1 MVNERWPRGDPGWR
15 FERERERERGRIEI
29 CCTVYFL
36 SLDVFLFFTRFFS
49 AEKRYFFH
57 RCFSSA
63 CRLFTVHRRGQRRDM
78 ERIMQTWTRDKEF
91 KVMAIEDGRFD
102 KYTANT
108 HFVPFSKRR
117 GLRDRIKRYSIFRG
131 MAPGSR
137 IV

>member
-1 MVNERWPRGDPGWR
+1 MEVRT
-15 FERERERERGRIEI
+15 REREREGELK
-29 CCTVYFL
+29 FL
-36 SLDVFLFFTRFFS
+36 LHSVFPLARCFFFFTRFFS

-91 KVMAIEDGRFD
+91 KVMAIEDRRFD

-108 HFVPFSKRR
+108 HFVPFSERR

>member
-1 MVNERWPRGDPGWR
+1 MESVLWLMRGGRGEIRDGGSN
-15 FERERERERGRIEI
+15 ERERIEI
-29 CCTVYFL
+29 FVAQCISSRSMF
-36 SLDVFLFFTRFFS
+36 FFS
-49 AEKRYFFH
+49 LRDFSPRRKGIF
-57 RCFSSA
+57 FSSA

-131 MAPGSR
+131 MGPGSR